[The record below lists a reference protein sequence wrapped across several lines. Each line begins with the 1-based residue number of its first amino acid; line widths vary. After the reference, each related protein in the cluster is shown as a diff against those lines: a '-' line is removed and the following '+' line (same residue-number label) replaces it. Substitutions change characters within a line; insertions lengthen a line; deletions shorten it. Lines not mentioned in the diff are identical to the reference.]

1 MLTKIY
7 RVKGRFVLGSEV
19 QVFTKEFKAVKE
31 EDIEE
36 KSIPYSEANTEL
48 TEIKSKLNQLK
59 KFLLMKLKTTLSRQ
73 LYNLIFFIM

>member
-1 MLTKIY
+1 MITKIY

-36 KSIPYSEANTEL
+36 KIYSIFGSKHRINRNQIKIESIEEISADEAEDH
-48 TEIKSKLNQLK
+48 IVKA
-59 KFLLMKLKTTLSRQ
+59 
-73 LYNLIFFIM
+73 II

>member
-7 RVKGRFVLGSEV
+7 RVRGRFVLGSEV

-36 KSIPYSEANTEL
+36 KIYSIFGSKHRINRNQIKIESIEEISADEAEDH
-48 TEIKSKLNQLK
+48 IVKA
-59 KFLLMKLKTTLSRQ
+59 
-73 LYNLIFFIM
+73 II

>member
-7 RVKGRFVLGSEV
+7 RVKGTFVLGSEV

-36 KSIPYSEANTEL
+36 KIYSIFGSKHRINRNQIKIESIEEISADEAEDH
-48 TEIKSKLNQLK
+48 IVKA
-59 KFLLMKLKTTLSRQ
+59 
-73 LYNLIFFIM
+73 II

>member
-7 RVKGRFVLGSEV
+7 RGKGRSVLGSEV

-36 KSIPYSEANTEL
+36 KIYSIFGSKHRINRNQIKIESIEEISADEAEDH
-48 TEIKSKLNQLK
+48 IVKA
-59 KFLLMKLKTTLSRQ
+59 
-73 LYNLIFFIM
+73 II

>member
-36 KSIPYSEANTEL
+36 KIYSIFGSKHRINRNQIKIESISADEAEDH
-48 TEIKSKLNQLK
+48 IVKA
-59 KFLLMKLKTTLSRQ
+59 
-73 LYNLIFFIM
+73 II

>member
-36 KSIPYSEANTEL
+36 KIYSIFGSKHRINRNQIKIESIEEISADEMAN
-48 TEIKSKLNQLK
+48 
-59 KFLLMKLKTTLSRQ
+59 FLL
-73 LYNLIFFIM
+73 I

>member
-36 KSIPYSEANTEL
+36 KIYS
-48 TEIKSKLNQLK
+48 NQ
-59 KFLLMKLKTTLSRQ
+59 
-73 LYNLIFFIM
+73 N

>member
-36 KSIPYSEANTEL
+36 KIYSIFGSKHRINRNQIKIESIADEAEDH
-48 TEIKSKLNQLK
+48 IVKA
-59 KFLLMKLKTTLSRQ
+59 
-73 LYNLIFFIM
+73 II

>member
-7 RVKGRFVLGSEV
+7 RVKGRFVLGSEL

-36 KSIPYSEANTEL
+36 KIYSVFGSKHRINRNQIKIESIEEISADEAEDH
-48 TEIKSKLNQLK
+48 IVKA
-59 KFLLMKLKTTLSRQ
+59 
-73 LYNLIFFIM
+73 II

>member
-19 QVFTKEFKAVKE
+19 QVFTKEFKAVKK

-36 KSIPYSEANTEL
+36 KIYSVFGSKHRINRNQIKIESIEEISADEAEDHIVKAIL
-48 TEIKSKLNQLK
+48 
-59 KFLLMKLKTTLSRQ
+59 
-73 LYNLIFFIM
+73 

>member
-31 EDIEE
+31 EDIE
-36 KSIPYSEANTEL
+36 SIPYSEANTEL

-73 LYNLIFFIM
+73 LYNLIFFHM

>member
-36 KSIPYSEANTEL
+36 KIYSLFGSKHRINRNQIKIESIEEISADEAEDH
-48 TEIKSKLNQLK
+48 IVKA
-59 KFLLMKLKTTLSRQ
+59 
-73 LYNLIFFIM
+73 II

>member
-36 KSIPYSEANTEL
+36 KIYSIFGSKHRINRNQIKIESIEEISADDAEL
-48 TEIKSKLNQLK
+48 PALRFPDRARPGQ
-59 KFLLMKLKTTLSRQ
+59 
-73 LYNLIFFIM
+73 

>member
-36 KSIPYSEANTEL
+36 KIYSVFGSKHRINRNQIKIESIEEISADEAEDHIVKAIMAN
-48 TEIKSKLNQLK
+48 
-59 KFLLMKLKTTLSRQ
+59 FLL
-73 LYNLIFFIM
+73 I

>member
-7 RVKGRFVLGSEV
+7 RVKGRFVSGSEV

-36 KSIPYSEANTEL
+36 KIYSIFGSKHRINRNQIKIESIEEISADEAEDH
-48 TEIKSKLNQLK
+48 IVKA
-59 KFLLMKLKTTLSRQ
+59 
-73 LYNLIFFIM
+73 II

>member
-36 KSIPYSEANTEL
+36 KIYSVFGSKHRINRNQIKIESIEEISADEAEDHIVKAN
-48 TEIKSKLNQLK
+48 I
-59 KFLLMKLKTTLSRQ
+59 
-73 LYNLIFFIM
+73 

>member
-36 KSIPYSEANTEL
+36 KIYSVFGSKHRINRNQIKIESIEEISADEAEDH
-48 TEIKSKLNQLK
+48 IVKAI
-59 KFLLMKLKTTLSRQ
+59 R
-73 LYNLIFFIM
+73 FFS

>member
-36 KSIPYSEANTEL
+36 KIYSIFGSKHRINRNQIKIESIEEISADEAEDH
-48 TEIKSKLNQLK
+48 IVKAS
-59 KFLLMKLKTTLSRQ
+59 
-73 LYNLIFFIM
+73 I

>member
-31 EDIEE
+31 EEKKEKIYSIFGSKHRINRNQIKIESIEE
-36 KSIPYSEANTEL
+36 ISADEAEDH
-48 TEIKSKLNQLK
+48 IVKA
-59 KFLLMKLKTTLSRQ
+59 
-73 LYNLIFFIM
+73 II

>member
-36 KSIPYSEANTEL
+36 KIYSVFGSKHRINRNQIKIESIE
-48 TEIKSKLNQLK
+48 EIS
-59 KFLLMKLKTTLSRQ
+59 
-73 LYNLIFFIM
+73 I

>member
-36 KSIPYSEANTEL
+36 KIYSIFGSKHRINRNQIKIESIEEISADEAEDH
-48 TEIKSKLNQLK
+48 IVKAIWRIS
-59 KFLLMKLKTTLSRQ
+59 
-73 LYNLIFFIM
+73 Y

>member
-36 KSIPYSEANTEL
+36 SIPYSEANTEL

>member
-36 KSIPYSEANTEL
+36 KIYSVFGSKHRINRNQIKIESIEEISADEAEDH
-48 TEIKSKLNQLK
+48 IVKA
-59 KFLLMKLKTTLSRQ
+59 
-73 LYNLIFFIM
+73 II

>member
-36 KSIPYSEANTEL
+36 KIYSIFGSKHRINRNQIKIESIEEISADEAEDH
-48 TEIKSKLNQLK
+48 IVKA
-59 KFLLMKLKTTLSRQ
+59 
-73 LYNLIFFIM
+73 II

>member
-7 RVKGRFVLGSEV
+7 RVKGTFVMGSEV

-36 KSIPYSEANTEL
+36 KIYSVFGSKHRINRNQIKIESIEEISADEAEDH
-48 TEIKSKLNQLK
+48 IVKA
-59 KFLLMKLKTTLSRQ
+59 
-73 LYNLIFFIM
+73 II

>member
-7 RVKGRFVLGSEV
+7 KVKGRFVLGNEI

-36 KSIPYSEANTEL
+36 KIYSIFGSKHRINRNQIKIESIEEISADEAEDH
-48 TEIKSKLNQLK
+48 IVKA
-59 KFLLMKLKTTLSRQ
+59 
-73 LYNLIFFIM
+73 II

>member
-36 KSIPYSEANTEL
+36 KIYSIFGSKHRINRNQIKIESIEEISADEAEDH
-48 TEIKSKLNQLK
+48 IVKA
-59 KFLLMKLKTTLSRQ
+59 
-73 LYNLIFFIM
+73 IV

>member
-36 KSIPYSEANTEL
+36 KIYSVFGSKHRINRNQIKIESIEEISADEAE
-48 TEIKSKLNQLK
+48 EIG
-59 KFLLMKLKTTLSRQ
+59 RAHV
-73 LYNLIFFIM
+73 